1 MREIPRTCHARPP
14 LSISRSRSPA
24 RNVAAMDMRAKT
36 LEMNRSRDQML
47 TMASLD
53 SKWPAF
59 ALPVSSPRLYGP
71 GDPDPCKIRADPKIN
86 VKSPDITNI
95 SKLCTALFGKGE
107 VVSSKYGSASFA

>member
-47 TMASLD
+47 TMVSLD
-53 SKWPAF
+53 S
-59 ALPVSSPRLYGP
+59 LCGPR
-71 GDPDPCKIRADPKIN
+71 DPDPCKIRADPKIN

-95 SKLCTALFGKGE
+95 SKLCTALLVTE
-107 VVSSKYGSASFA
+107 RS